1 MPVNLSIKNIPD
13 EVARGLRNR
22 ATRNQRSLNA
32 EVLDILKQAA
42 KDQAPVTIDD
52 LLAGTQHKKP
62 DLDEAA
68 SKVRAAQDREQEK
81 IARRFEDLLATPDE
95 AASGE
100 GNPEPK

>member
-52 LLAGTQHKKP
+52 LLASAKRTKP
-62 DLDEAA
+62 DLDETA

-81 IARRFEDLLATPDE
+81 MARRFEDLLAAPDD
-95 AASGE
+95 AAPGE
-100 GNPEPK
+100 GHPEV